1 MYNQFELLIYGYE
14 LCRKAAKYYLEVDK
28 NIKDD
33 ENNYRYIPKGI
44 DCSDKSEFNKRM
56 NGENQENTEQINE

>member
-14 LCRKAAKYYLEVDK
+14 LCRRTSKYYLEVDK

-33 ENNYRYIPKGI
+33 ENNYRYIPKEI
-44 DCSDKSEFNKRM
+44 DCNGKSEFNKRM
-56 NGENQENTEQINE
+56 NGENQEIK

>member
-28 NIKDD
+28 NIKDND
-33 ENNYRYIPKGI
+33 ENNYRYIPKGTN
-44 DCSDKSEFNKRM
+44 CNDKSEFKKLM
-56 NGENQENTEQINE
+56 NGENQ

>member
-14 LCRKAAKYYLEVDK
+14 LCRKAGKYYLEVDK

-33 ENNYRYIPKGI
+33 DENNYRYISKGI
-44 DCSDKSEFNKRM
+44 DFNDKSEFNELM
-56 NGENQENTEQINE
+56 NGENK